1 MRKYMIGLVATLLV
15 LVCFGAY
22 AEPPVGI
29 KGSEAGEALLY
40 MWADQGDDADDKAVI
55 AITTGGNLSIRGTS
69 GTNEVF
75 SLDLSTG
82 TLTLDGG
89 TTVGG
94 ALAGTTLDVSGQA
107 DVGSLADDSISTALS
122 TTNAQPVT
130 LSGLIMRLN
139 SNGGANNGT
148 NTITLANLT
157 PSAADSMFYVIN
169 TGSSNDLAI
178 AQTGTFKSP
187 AIELVPYEG
196 RWIASVSSNAFYA
209 GKN

>member
-89 TTVGG
+89 ITGSG
-94 ALAGTTLDVSGQA
+94 ALSGTSITGSGALTLSGSIVAATNAQALASSVSTIVLNNSGLRTNTIANPSASGQH
-107 DVGSLADDSISTALS
+107 LYITSISTTNTFFAASATNLDANGLTNVVGKIQLNALDVLHLLS
-122 TTNAQPVT
+122 TDATSW
-130 LSGLIMRLN
+130 SGV
-139 SNGGANNGT
+139 SFTAN
-148 NTITLANLT
+148 
-157 PSAADSMFYVIN
+157 
-169 TGSSNDLAI
+169 
-178 AQTGTFKSP
+178 
-187 AIELVPYEG
+187 
-196 RWIASVSSNAFYA
+196 
-209 GKN
+209 